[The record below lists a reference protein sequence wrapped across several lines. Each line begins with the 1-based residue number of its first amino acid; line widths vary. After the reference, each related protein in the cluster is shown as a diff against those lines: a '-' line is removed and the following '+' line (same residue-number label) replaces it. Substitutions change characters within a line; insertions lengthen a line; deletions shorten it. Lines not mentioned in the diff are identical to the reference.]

1 MRKMVV
7 QTSEG
12 AAEMVRRLRRGISYP
27 RDFSLL
33 LLLNTEGMLL
43 DLMQDISRFRVY
55 SSLDIATI
63 Q

>member
-1 MRKMVV
+1 MVV

-12 AAEMVRRLRRGISYP
+12 AEEMVRRLRRGILYP

-43 DLMQDISRFRVY
+43 DLMQGISRFRVY
-55 SSLDIATI
+55 GSLDIAMI